1 MLKDKKFYN
10 KILVLILIVILLF
23 ILGYNLLHY
32 DPILG
37 YDAEA
42 HFAYVDTFSRYLP
55 REIHLPTEKETR
67 EFFNPPLTYLF
78 PSAIQVICRN
88 VAESENFV
96 EYCKPIYSK
105 TTQVFQ
111 NLLYITSIYINLLTL
126 KKIGTNKL
134 TNVIYLLLT
143 MMLAVNYRTISMI
156 RGEVYIL
163 FFLSLLVHRFLILEN
178 KNFDY
183 TKRDVLYFGL
193 LIGALALSRQWSFLI
208 FPSFF
213 IVFVTLKKYRKSYFK
228 FISFSFFVG
237 FILSSWFYFYNLI
250 NYGSLVA
257 FNSKRESDFSLMRF
271 QELISFNEA
280 GSYLFN
286 NPIRP
291 YFGNNFFPILYSDTW
306 GDYWGYFSFTSR
318 FLAIGRNQMEIGSY
332 LGNVNLL
339 SLFTALVILIFYI
352 RTLRNNPGFLTI
364 KIMHYSVIISLLGYF
379 LFVFLYPAG
388 NSGDT
393 IKATYMVQVINLSVF
408 ISSISIQDI
417 KNKKVYLL
425 LTSCLILI
433 FSYNFQTYLSHFP
446 IFYPN

>member
-1 MLKDKKFYN
+1 
-10 KILVLILIVILLF
+10 
-23 ILGYNLLHY
+23 
-32 DPILG
+32 
-37 YDAEA
+37 
-42 HFAYVDTFSRYLP
+42 
-55 REIHLPTEKETR
+55 
-67 EFFNPPLTYLF
+67 
-78 PSAIQVICRN
+78 
-88 VAESENFV
+88 
-96 EYCKPIYSK
+96 
-105 TTQVFQ
+105 
-111 NLLYITSIYINLLTL
+111 
-126 KKIGTNKL
+126 
-134 TNVIYLLLT
+134 
-143 MMLAVNYRTISMI
+143 
-156 RGEVYIL
+156 
-163 FFLSLLVHRFLILEN
+163 
-178 KNFDY
+178 
-183 TKRDVLYFGL
+183 
-193 LIGALALSRQWSFLI
+193 
-208 FPSFF
+208 
-213 IVFVTLKKYRKSYFK
+213 
-228 FISFSFFVG
+228 
-237 FILSSWFYFYNLI
+237 
-250 NYGSLVA
+250 
-257 FNSKRESDFSLMRF
+257 
-271 QELISFNEA
+271 
-280 GSYLFN
+280 
-286 NPIRP
+286 
-291 YFGNNFFPILYSDTW
+291 LYSDTW